1 MQFLR
6 QDERVTES
14 EADLLTLLRE
24 LDDPEWLEWP
34 RRYNRSETTVLFG
47 ALVARLEDDFAARC
61 TAEQDSQDPSEK
73 GRVVVPAEAT
83 ICGTRIVVCVSK
95 FGSLALVCADNP
107 GAFLGTEEAQ
117 AEGELDAA
125 DLAQAHRALAD
136 LGYAVVSEE
145 LLESDYDGPSRLAYC
160 HAQHCC
166 GRHGARH
173 TFLPLTSASAFSV
186 IGGGPAGRRIHR
198 EKDEMPSY
206 DEYTKLRVAI
216 DAGVAHVT
224 LDNPPVNMLDTA
236 LINELHD
243 FAGAVRGDEQV
254 RVIVVQSADPDF
266 FAAHVD
272 LSFMLKPETFAELA
286 NPSAGTGG
294 DESLLN
300 PMQKLM
306 LRFRTLPQ
314 VTIAKLAGRLRGG
327 GNELAMA
334 LDMRFAAKG
343 RTWLAQPE
351 TRMGIIPGGGGTQ
364 LLPPLVGRARA
375 LEVILSGNLFDAEVA
390 ERYGWINR
398 ALPPEGLDGFVDEL
412 ARRVA
417 TLRPEQIA
425 AAQGSGRSRIDQR
438 RAPAGR
444 ARQGKQSARRGV
456 PRSGR
461 GGRAHARR
469 RGGRRTDPRRRT
481 RPGGFAGPRS
491 SVGSRAC

>member
-1 MQFLR
+1 M
-6 QDERVTES
+6 
-14 EADLLTLLRE
+14 
-24 LDDPEWLEWP
+24 
-34 RRYNRSETTVLFG
+34 
-47 ALVARLEDDFAARC
+47 
-61 TAEQDSQDPSEK
+61 
-73 GRVVVPAEAT
+73 
-83 ICGTRIVVCVSK
+83 
-95 FGSLALVCADNP
+95 
-107 GAFLGTEEAQ
+107 
-117 AEGELDAA
+117 
-125 DLAQAHRALAD
+125 
-136 LGYAVVSEE
+136 
-145 LLESDYDGPSRLAYC
+145 
-160 HAQHCC
+160 
-166 GRHGARH
+166 
-173 TFLPLTSASAFSV
+173 
-186 IGGGPAGRRIHR
+186 
-198 EKDEMPSY
+198 
-206 DEYTKLRVAI
+206 
-216 DAGVAHVT
+216 
-224 LDNPPVNMLDTA
+224 
-236 LINELHD
+236 
-243 FAGAVRGDEQV
+243 
-254 RVIVVQSADPDF
+254 IVVQSADPDF

-375 LEVILSGNLFDAEVA
+375 LEVILSGNLLDAEVA

-425 AAQGSGRSRIDQR
+425 AAQGGGRSRIDQR

>member
-1 MQFLR
+1 M
-6 QDERVTES
+6 S
-14 EADLLTLLRE
+14 
-24 LDDPEWLEWP
+24 
-34 RRYNRSETTVLFG
+34 
-47 ALVARLEDDFAARC
+47 
-61 TAEQDSQDPSEK
+61 
-73 GRVVVPAEAT
+73 
-83 ICGTRIVVCVSK
+83 
-95 FGSLALVCADNP
+95 
-107 GAFLGTEEAQ
+107 
-117 AEGELDAA
+117 
-125 DLAQAHRALAD
+125 
-136 LGYAVVSEE
+136 
-145 LLESDYDGPSRLAYC
+145 
-160 HAQHCC
+160 
-166 GRHGARH
+166 
-173 TFLPLTSASAFSV
+173 
-186 IGGGPAGRRIHR
+186 
-198 EKDEMPSY
+198 SY
-206 DEYTKLRVAI
+206 DEYTSLRVAI

-286 NPSAGTGG
+286 NPNAVAGG

-375 LEVILSGNLFDAEVA
+375 LEVILGGNLFDAEVA

-398 ALPPEGLDGFVDEL
+398 ALPAEELDGFVDAL
-412 ARRVA
+412 ARRIA
-417 TLRPEQIA
+417 ALRPEQIA
-425 AAQGSGRSRIDQR
+425 AAKAAVGAASTSGGHLLEGLGEESKALGGVYPAPDAVVERM
-438 RAPAGR
+438 RAAVEAGAQTR
-444 ARQGKQSARRGV
+444 EGELDLEASLDRV
-456 PRSGR
+456 PW
-461 GGRAHARR
+461 
-469 RGGRRTDPRRRT
+469 
-481 RPGGFAGPRS
+481 
-491 SVGSRAC
+491 